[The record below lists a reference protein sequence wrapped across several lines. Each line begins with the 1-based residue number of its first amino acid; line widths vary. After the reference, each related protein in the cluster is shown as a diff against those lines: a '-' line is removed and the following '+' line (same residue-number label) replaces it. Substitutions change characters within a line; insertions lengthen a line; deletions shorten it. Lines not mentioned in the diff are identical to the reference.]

1 MSERYSFLDVILSP
15 LRGRRIH
22 LKVKFDRLFSHP
34 AKSRTKNLF
43 EVEQIVRSLRFL
55 RMIIARLTKLLF
67 LIPLLF
73 LGCYPAARLKP
84 PPEELTPGRV
94 LERAVSNQ
102 ELVNSSA
109 SLISFSFKSPQESFS
124 GDLELF
130 FRKPDN
136 FAFAVKALLGPDF
149 VSGSISDDSLLLFFP
164 RSKQYYKGGS
174 MNCIKEVDSQTEFG
188 LFCLLR
194 LLISETKIN
203 KEKAHFTGMDKES
216 YVYLDSIETWR
227 RSFWVNKDG
236 AFLTKSIWKPI
247 SSTGIKKDE
256 DSGFVIM
263 YKNFEKFNQTKL
275 SKVIEITSLDE
286 SVKLKLKFLERNIN
300 ISIPDKKFQIKIPED
315 AKPVEIDKS
324 D

>member
-1 MSERYSFLDVILSP
+1 MPELYSFLDVILSP
-15 LRGRRIH
+15 AFGW
-22 LKVKFDRLFSHP
+22 
-34 AKSRTKNLF
+34 AKNLSQ
-43 EVEQIVRSLRFL
+43 VLKILRSLRSL
-55 RMIIARLTKLLF
+55 RMTKIKLTRLVFYL
-67 LIPLLF
+67 PLLI

-84 PPEELTPGRV
+84 PPEELAPERV

-109 SLISFSFKSPQESFS
+109 SLISFNYKSSQESFS

-149 VSGSISDDSLLLFFP
+149 ISGSITDDSLLLFFP
-164 RSKQYYKGGS
+164 RSKQYYKGKS
-174 MNCIKEVDSQTEFG
+174 INCIKEANSQTEFD
-188 LFCLLR
+188 LFCLLK

-216 YVYLDSIETWR
+216 YVYEDSIETWK
-227 RSFWVNKDG
+227 RSFWVNKEG

-247 SSTGIKKDE
+247 SSTGIKTDE
-256 DSGFVIM
+256 DNGFVIV

-275 SKVIEITSLDE
+275 PMAVEIKSLDE
-286 SVKLKLKFLERNIN
+286 RVKLKLKFLERNIN

-315 AKPVEIDKS
+315 AKPIEIDK
-324 D
+324 